1 MVPKVAKKAISKRK
15 RPAKKRKIPAV
26 KPKVIKP
33 VEELKLDDL
42 LQDGVQVDAA
52 M

>member
-1 MVPKVAKKAISKRK
+1 MKEQADVVPKVAKKAISKRK
-15 RPAKKRKIPAV
+15 RPAV

-33 VEELKLDDL
+33 VEELKLDDI